1 MEKILTFLN
10 TQFDRVYIP
19 KMNITDIIEII
30 IISVVIYYIINWFKT
45 TRAWVLLKGILV
57 LLFFMGIAAIFK
69 LNTILWIFEN
79 TINVGIIALIIVFQ
93 PEFRRV
99 LEQLGRRNIVSSLFS
114 FDEQKD
120 KTGRFNEKTINE
132 IVKASFEMSKT
143 KTGSLMVIEKQVAL
157 GEYERTGIKLDGVVS
172 SQLLENIFEHN
183 TPLHDGAVI
192 IRGNRIVAA
201 TCYLP
206 LTDSIQVS
214 KELGTRHRAGLGISE
229 VSDSLTIIVSEET
242 GHVSVAVAGKLVRN
256 IAPDHLRG
264 ELNKFM
270 SNSKDSTRFGKWK
283 ERVKHETKN

>member
-1 MEKILTFLN
+1 
-10 TQFDRVYIP
+10 
-19 KMNITDIIEII
+19 MNITDIIEII

-143 KTGSLMVIEKQVAL
+143 KTN
-157 GEYERTGIKLDGVVS
+157 ERNC
-172 SQLLENIFEHN
+172 LEIFYV
-183 TPLHDGAVI
+183 P
-192 IRGNRIVAA
+192 
-201 TCYLP
+201 
-206 LTDSIQVS
+206 
-214 KELGTRHRAGLGISE
+214 
-229 VSDSLTIIVSEET
+229 
-242 GHVSVAVAGKLVRN
+242 
-256 IAPDHLRG
+256 
-264 ELNKFM
+264 
-270 SNSKDSTRFGKWK
+270 
-283 ERVKHETKN
+283 